1 MKIALIVPVH
11 NEERNIQSVI
21 EKSKNY
27 ADWLIVINDGSHDDT
42 LNICKKNYDD
52 QKVIVLNHRINL
64 GKGSAL
70 KTGCEAARRLGAD
83 VIITID
89 GDGQHSPEHIPAI
102 LQYMES
108 KNLDFVFTVRK
119 GGDKMP
125 LVRFLGNRMLNF
137 AARCL
142 FNINLKDMWCG
153 FRVFKIS
160 CLPKIAWNKND
171 YSGEIQMALKVGK
184 NKIPYGEYEIPTIY
198 NDSSKGV
205 HIMHGLKLLAQM
217 IVWRIIL

>member
-1 MKIALIVPVH
+1 M
-11 NEERNIQSVI
+11 
-21 EKSKNY
+21 
-27 ADWLIVINDGSHDDT
+27 
-42 LNICKKNYDD
+42 
-52 QKVIVLNHRINL
+52 LNHRINL

-70 KTGCEAARRLGAD
+70 KTGCEAACKLGAD

-89 GDGQHSPEHIPAI
+89 GDGQHSSEYIPEI
-102 LQYMES
+102 LEYMEAN
-108 KNLDFVFTVRK
+108 KLDFVFTVRK

-125 LVRFLGNRMLNF
+125 LIRFLGNRTLNF
-137 AARCL
+137 TARLL

-153 FRVFKIS
+153 FRVFKTS

-184 NKIPYGEYEIPTIY
+184 NKIPYGEYIIPAIY
-198 NDSSKGV
+198 SDSAKGV

-217 IVWRIIL
+217 FLWRIIL